1 MNPIEIVLPF
11 LPPSKNE
18 WSGRHWACRHAQGQS
33 LKWQIFAALHLAYPA
48 AYRQFTVPV
57 IVAVE
62 FRLPDNRRRDV
73 QNLLHPGLFDALKTL
88 TVIVDDSAQWMSLE
102 VSSVVDGTRRTVIR
116 IREREEENK
125 PGRKGGQA

>member
-1 MNPIEIVLPF
+1 
-11 LPPSKNE
+11 
-18 WSGRHWACRHAQGQS
+18 
-33 LKWQIFAALHLAYPA
+33 
-48 AYRQFTVPV
+48 VPV